1 MPKLLQKIVSSL
13 LIATLL
19 TGCAAAGL
27 YRDGQSMLAQ
37 GDAEAGM
44 NKFQEALRL
53 EPNNA
58 QYRSAL
64 ILARERTV
72 LDWLKRAENAA
83 AQGEP
88 QEAEAW
94 YRRILAIDTDN
105 ARARAG
111 LSRIQRDRRLS
122 DLQKEADSAWGRND
136 PATAQRALRGL
147 LAEAPD
153 NARALELKRLIEE
166 KTTRPAADTQLAA
179 SLRKPITIEFKDTT
193 LKQVFEVLA
202 RSSGLNFIF
211 DKDVRTDQKTTV
223 FLRNTTI
230 ESAVNM
236 VLLTNQL
243 EQRVLDG
250 NSILIYPN
258 NPAKA
263 REYQPLMVK
272 TFFLAN
278 ADAKLVANTIKTIV
292 KTRDVVVDEKQNMVI
307 MRDTP
312 EAIRLAEKLIAM
324 HDMPEPEVMLEV
336 EVLEVNRTRLLN
348 LGVQWPDQLVLTPLP
363 STTGGTLTVADLRNL
378 SKATLGATI
387 SPLTI
392 NAKKQDSDA
401 NILANPRIRSR
412 NKEKAKIL
420 VGDRVPN
427 ITTTSTST
435 GFVSESVQYIDVGL
449 KLEVEPTIYPD
460 NEIAIKIAME
470 VSTIA
475 SQITTKS
482 GSVAYQIGT
491 RNANTVIRLKDG
503 ENQVLAGLI
512 SDEDRKTA
520 NKVPGIGEIPVL
532 NRLFGSSL
540 DNTVK
545 TEIVLSITP
554 HLIRNIQRP
563 DLASSEF
570 EAGTEA
576 SLRSRGV
583 ETSGP
588 AAPAAAPAANRGPA
602 PVGAAPAPAPA
613 AAPTPGGA
621 GGAQPAP
628 VVSSLSPSSTPA
640 DPATDAAAA
649 ANPATTGSTTLAWEA
664 PASATVG
671 SSFPL
676 TLTMQAGEP
685 ISSIPLAIGY
695 DAKLLEVVDVAEGT
709 LMRQGSGTT
718 FSSRVDRATG
728 QIFATI
734 VRAGAEGA
742 TGAGSLITVTF
753 RAIGAAPE
761 VRTQVLAIS
770 PIGTGGKSVSVGMPA
785 PQSVAISNP

>member
-1 MPKLLQKIVSSL
+1 MLKHIPALLFSL
-13 LIATLL
+13 LVAALL
-19 TGCAAAGL
+19 AGCAAEGL
-27 YRDGQSMLAQ
+27 YREGQSMIAQ
-37 GDAEAGM
+37 GEEEGGM
-44 NKFQEALRL
+44 AKFQEALRL
-53 EPNNA
+53 EPTNA
-58 QYRSAL
+58 QYRAAL
-64 ILARERTV
+64 VQARERTTI
-72 LDWLKRAENAA
+72 LWQKRAEQAQ
-83 AQGEP
+83 AQGEFS
-88 QEAEAW
+88 EAEGW
-94 YRRILAIDTDN
+94 YRRILMLEPDN
-105 ARARAG
+105 ARARNG
-111 LSRIQRDRRLS
+111 LSQIQREKRLA
-122 DLQKEADSAWGRND
+122 DWQREADAAWARNEPTSAL
-136 PATAQRALRGL
+136 RALRAL
-147 LAEAPD
+147 LAEAPN
-153 NARALELKRLIEE
+153 NARALELKRAIEE
-166 KTTRPAADTQLAA
+166 KTARPAAETLLAA
-179 SLRKPITIEFKDTT
+179 ALKKPITIEFKDTT
-193 LKQVFEVLA
+193 LKQVFEVLS

-243 EQRVLDG
+243 EQRVLDA

-258 NPAKA
+258 NAAKA
-263 REYQPLMVK
+263 REYQSLMVK

-278 ADAKLVANTIKTIV
+278 ADAKLAANTIKTIV
-292 KTRDVVVDEKQNMVI
+292 KTRDVVIDEKQNMII

-348 LGVQWPDQLVLTPLP
+348 LGVQWPDQLVLSPLP
-363 STTGGTLTVADLRNL
+363 ATSGGTLTINDLRNI
-378 SKATLGATI
+378 SSSTIGINNISATV
-387 SPLTI
+387 

-475 SQITTKS
+475 SQLTTKS

-512 SDEDRKTA
+512 SDEDRRTA
-520 NKVPGIGEIPVL
+520 NKVPGIGEIPIL
-532 NRLFGSSL
+532 GRLFGSRL
-540 DNTVK
+540 DNAVK

-554 HLIRNIQRP
+554 RLIRNIQRP

-570 EAGTEA
+570 DAGTEA
-576 SLRSRGV
+576 SLRNRGI
-583 ETSGP
+583 ETSGGAP
-588 AAPAAAPAANRGPA
+588 AAPSATANRPA
-602 PVGAAPAPAPA
+602 GAPIANPGLPAPATPA
-613 AAPTPGGA
+613 GT
-621 GGAQPAP
+621 QPSPAT
-628 VVSSLSPSSTPA
+628 SSLSPASTPA
-640 DPATDAAAA
+640 GAGGGEAAPATLSGG
-649 ANPATTGSTTLAWEA
+649 PTSLAWEA
-664 PASATVG
+664 PPSATVG
-671 SSFPL
+671 STFTMAL
-676 TLTMQAGEP
+676 NMQAGEP
-685 ISSIPLAIGY
+685 VTSIPLAIGY
-695 DAKLLEVVDVAEGT
+695 DAKLLEVVEVAEGT
-709 LMRQGSGTT
+709 LLRRGSATN

-728 QIFATI
+728 QIFATV
-734 VRAGAEGA
+734 VRSAPEGA
-742 TGAGSLITVTF
+742 TGSGSLVVVTF
-753 RAIGAAPE
+753 RAVGAAPE
-761 VRTQVLAIS
+761 VRTQVLAVS
-770 PIGTGGKSVSVGMPA
+770 PIGAGGKSVSVTMPA
-785 PQSVAISNP
+785 PQSIAISNP

>member
-1 MPKLLQKIVSSL
+1 MFKHISTFLFSL
-13 LIATLL
+13 LAAALL
-19 TGCAAAGL
+19 AGCAAEGL
-27 YRDGQSMLAQ
+27 YREGQSMIAQ
-37 GDAEAGM
+37 GEEEGGM
-44 NKFQEALRL
+44 AKFQEALRL
-53 EPNNA
+53 EPTNA
-58 QYRSAL
+58 QYRAAL
-64 ILARERTV
+64 VQARERATI
-72 LDWLKRAENAA
+72 LWQRRAEQAQ
-83 AQGEP
+83 AQGEFS
-88 QEAEAW
+88 EAEGW
-94 YRRILAIDTDN
+94 YRRILMLEPDN
-105 ARARAG
+105 ARARSG
-111 LSRIQRDRRLS
+111 LSQIQREKRLA
-122 DLQKEADSAWGRND
+122 DWQREADAAWARNEPTSAL
-136 PATAQRALRGL
+136 RALRAL
-147 LAEAPD
+147 LAEVP
-153 NARALELKRLIEE
+153 NSARALELKRAIEE
-166 KTTRPAADTQLAA
+166 KTARPPAETLLAA
-179 SLRKPITIEFKDTT
+179 ALKKPITIEFKDTT
-193 LKQVFEVLA
+193 LKQVFEVLS

-223 FLRNTTI
+223 FLRNTTV

-243 EQRVLDG
+243 EQRVLDA

-258 NPAKA
+258 NAGKA
-263 REYQPLMVK
+263 REYQSLMVK

-278 ADAKLVANTIKTIV
+278 ADAKLAANTIKTIV
-292 KTRDVVVDEKQNMVI
+292 KTRDVVIDEKQNMII

-348 LGVQWPDQLVLTPLP
+348 LGVQWPDQLVLSPLP
-363 STTGGTLTVADLRNL
+363 ATSGGTLTINDLRNI
-378 SKATLGATI
+378 SSSTI
-387 SPLTI
+387 GLNNISATI

-512 SDEDRKTA
+512 SDEDRRTA
-520 NKVPGIGEIPVL
+520 NKVPGIGEIPIL
-532 NRLFGSSL
+532 GRLFGSRL
-540 DNTVK
+540 DNAVK

-554 HLIRNIQRP
+554 RLIRNVQRP

-570 EAGTEA
+570 DAGTEA
-576 SLRSRGV
+576 SLRNRGI
-583 ETSGP
+583 EAPAGP
-588 AAPAAAPAANRGPA
+588 APAASPAAANRPAGAPIANPGVPAPATPGGAQPSPATSSLSPASTPAGAGGGAAAPAAL
-602 PVGAAPAPAPA
+602 
-613 AAPTPGGA
+613 A
-621 GGAQPAP
+621 GGPT
-628 VVSSLSPSSTPA
+628 S
-640 DPATDAAAA
+640 
-649 ANPATTGSTTLAWEA
+649 LAWES
-664 PASATVG
+664 PPSTTVG
-671 SSFPL
+671 STFTMAL
-676 TLTMQAGEP
+676 NMQAGEP
-685 ISSIPLAIGY
+685 VTSIPLAIGY
-695 DAKLLEVVDVAEGT
+695 DAKLLEVVEVAEGT
-709 LMRQGSGTT
+709 LLRQGSATN

-728 QIFATI
+728 QIFATV
-734 VRAGAEGA
+734 VRSAPEGA
-742 TGAGSLITVTF
+742 TGSGSLVVVTF
-753 RAIGAAPE
+753 RAIGPAPE
-761 VRTQVLAIS
+761 VRTQVLAVS
-770 PIGTGGKSVSVGMPA
+770 PIGAGGKSVSVTMPA
-785 PQSVAISNP
+785 PQSIAISNP